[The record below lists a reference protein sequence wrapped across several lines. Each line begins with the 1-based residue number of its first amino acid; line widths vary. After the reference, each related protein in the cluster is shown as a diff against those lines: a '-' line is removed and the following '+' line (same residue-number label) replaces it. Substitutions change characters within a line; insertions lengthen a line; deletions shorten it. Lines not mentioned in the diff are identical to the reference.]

1 MRELRA
7 VAARRPS
14 FSERLI
20 EFDVSDPDYLEQ
32 AKERDDNALLVLPS
46 G

>member
-7 VAARRPS
+7 VAASRPS

-20 EFDVSDPDYLEQ
+20 ELEVSGPDYLAQ
-32 AKERDDNALLVLPS
+32 AKERDDNALLVLS
-46 G
+46 SD